1 MAKAQ
6 DVQSDQV
13 ERHATDSDLKKGA
26 IDGAGAEG
34 NANAQGAL
42 DDGGLPCDKDAIAQ
56 DVLGANEDQTQG

>member
-1 MAKAQ
+1 MAKSQ

-13 ERHATDSDLKKGA
+13 DRHATDSDLKKGA
-26 IDGAGAEG
+26 IEGAGEQG

-56 DVLGANEDQTQG
+56 DVLGANEDETTG